1 MTAKSS
7 TTNRLRGRDD
17 ASRFDSVQ
25 ADERGAGKSFRVF
38 KEGISRSC
46 DGRLANAAF
55 ITSSNST
62 AVTEL
67 NNPARNSVAV
77 GEKKVLKTAL
87 GRQQNRLLSV
97 GRISAAASW
106 LLFLRVYTESVP
118 PPPLPP
124 HALFFSLQPAEQ
136 SLALRLCEQM
146 I

>member
-7 TTNRLRGRDD
+7 TANRLRGCDD

-25 ADERGAGKSFRVF
+25 ADERGAEKSFRVF
-38 KEGISRSC
+38 EEGISRSC
-46 DGRLANAAF
+46 DGRLANATF

-62 AVTEL
+62 AVTES

-77 GEKKVLKTAL
+77 GEKKGAENSTGETAESPFVCWKNQRGGIL
-87 GRQQNRLLSV
+87 AV
-97 GRISAAASW
+97 ISPSLHRECAAAAAACS
-106 LLFLRVYTESVP
+106 L
-118 PPPLPP
+118 
-124 HALFFSLQPAEQ
+124 FSLQPAEQ